1 MHPLPCPPAG
11 GVPQRYR
18 ILGARHEIMFRDGS
32 AIGLH
37 LVQGIGVPELL
48 LRAVRVDFDWLVFD
62 LRHVV
67 KADIEGDMKRLDAR
81 DRVGVVFYTLRLA
94 FPTAQAA
101 LQAIQQQAL
110 ARQADAP
117 VIAEAA

>member
-1 MHPLPCPPAG
+1 MHPLPCPPPG

-67 KADIEGDMKRLDAR
+67 KADIEGDMKRLEAR
-81 DRVGVVFYTLRLA
+81 DRVGVVSYRCA
-94 FPTAQAA
+94 WPSPP
-101 LQAIQQQAL
+101 QAIQQQAL

>member
-1 MHPLPCPPAG
+1 MLQTITTGAHP
-11 GVPQRYR
+11 RYR
-18 ILGARHEIMFRDGS
+18 LIGSRHEVMFRDGS

-37 LVQGIGVPELL
+37 LVQGAGGVPELL

-67 KADIEGDMKRLDAR
+67 NADIERDIKRLEAR
-81 DRVGVVFYTLRLA
+81 DRAGIVFYTLRLA
-94 FPTAQAA
+94 FPTAQAC
-101 LQAIQQQAL
+101 LQAIAEQAL
-110 ARQADAP
+110 VRQADVP